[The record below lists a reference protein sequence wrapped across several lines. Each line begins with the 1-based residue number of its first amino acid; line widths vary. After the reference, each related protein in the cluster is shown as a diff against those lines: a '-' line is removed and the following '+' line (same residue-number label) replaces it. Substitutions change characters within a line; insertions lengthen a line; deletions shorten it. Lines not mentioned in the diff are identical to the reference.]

1 MRLYYT
7 TFKSPVG
14 EILATRTEKGLNF
27 IAFPKSR
34 WQRFLAALRKDK
46 NVDLRRDEKKF
57 SSVKKALKSYFSG
70 KRVSFRDRLDL
81 TGATA
86 FQKRV
91 WQATDKIPAG
101 QTKSYGW
108 LARQVGGKN
117 KARAAGAACGANPV
131 PIILPCHR
139 VIREDGSLGGYGA
152 GLSFKRKLLKIE
164 GVKV

>member
-70 KRVSFRDRLDL
+70 KRVSFRERLDL

>member
-1 MRLYYT
+1 MRLYYA
-7 TFKSPVG
+7 TFRSPVG
-14 EILATRTEKGLNF
+14 EILATRTDKGLNF
-27 IAFPKSR
+27 IAFPRSR

-46 NVDLRRDEKKF
+46 NVDLRKDERKF
-57 SSVKKALKSYFSG
+57 SSMRKVLKSYFLG
-70 KRVSFRDRLDL
+70 KRVSFRERLDL

-86 FQKRV
+86 FQKRA
-91 WQATDKIPAG
+91 WKAINKIPPG

-152 GLSFKRKLLKIE
+152 GLSLKRKLLKIE
-164 GVKV
+164 GVDI

>member
-14 EILATRTEKGLNF
+14 EILATRTEKGFNF

-46 NVDLRRDEKKF
+46 NVDLKRDEKRF

-70 KRVSFRDRLDL
+70 KRVSFREHLDL

-91 WQATDKIPAG
+91 WRAMDKIPAG
-101 QTKSYGW
+101 QTRSYGW

-117 KARAAGAACGANPV
+117 KARAAGAACGANPI

-139 VIREDGSLGGYGA
+139 VIREDGSLGGYGG
-152 GLSFKRKLLKIE
+152 GLSLKRKLLKIE
-164 GVKV
+164 GVDI